1 MRILHV
7 ATLFSPDGAYGGP
20 TRVAVNQAVG
30 LVELGH
36 RVLIAGAARGYAALP
51 TEIAGVPAILAPGRQ
66 LIPGAGYAGLAAPGL
81 LRRVAGLT
89 PAPDLVH
96 VHLARDLVTLPIAA
110 WAVRRRLP
118 LVVQT
123 HGMIDASDRL
133 LAKPLDRVLTVP
145 VLRAARKV
153 YCLTESEVTDIHTVA
168 GANVRCEVL
177 PNGVPVP
184 DSPISSDAPR
194 VNEVVYV
201 GRLHPRKRPML
212 FIRAAQEAIRQGADC
227 DFVLIGPDEGEGNA
241 VREALATDNGGG
253 RIRWIGALPPAEI
266 SPRLQRATLLAN
278 TTDNERFGMS
288 VIEAMAAGCPVVVG
302 ESCGVS
308 AAIASHGCGTV
319 VTEDVAAYAQAFVAL
334 LADRSALARMGRAAS
349 AYAGRNYGIRP
360 VVERLARDYAA
371 ERG

>member
-30 LVELGH
+30 LVDLGH
-36 RVLIAGAARGYAALP
+36 HVRLAGAARGYPARPSEISGIPAL
-51 TEIAGVPAILAPGRQ
+51 LAPGRQ
-66 LIPGAGYAGLAAPGL
+66 LIPGAGYAGMAAPGL
-81 LRRVAGLT
+81 LRRIAALT

-110 WAVRRRLP
+110 WALRRRLP

-133 LAKPLDRVLTVP
+133 LAKPLDRLLTVP
-145 VLRAARKV
+145 VLRAARRV
-153 YCLTESEVTDIHTVA
+153 YCLTESEITDIHAVA
-168 GANVRCEVL
+168 GAGVRCEVL

-184 DSPISSDAPR
+184 GPTASDAPR
-194 VNEVVYV
+194 ENEVVYV
-201 GRLHPRKRPML
+201 GRLHARKRPML
-212 FIRAAQEAIRQGADC
+212 FVRAAQEAIRQGADS
-227 DFVLIGPDEGEGNA
+227 DFVLIGPDEGEGDA
-241 VREALATDNGGG
+241 VRAALATDDGGG
-253 RIRWIGALPPAEI
+253 RIHWIGSLPPGDI
-266 SPRLQRATLLAN
+266 TPRLQRATLLAN

-308 AAIASHGCGTV
+308 AAIASNGCGRV
-319 VTEDVAAYAQAFVAL
+319 VTEDIAAYAQAFVAL
-334 LADRSALARMGRAAS
+334 LGDRTALARMGRAAS

-360 VVERLARDYAA
+360 VVERLSRDYAA
-371 ERG
+371 ELG